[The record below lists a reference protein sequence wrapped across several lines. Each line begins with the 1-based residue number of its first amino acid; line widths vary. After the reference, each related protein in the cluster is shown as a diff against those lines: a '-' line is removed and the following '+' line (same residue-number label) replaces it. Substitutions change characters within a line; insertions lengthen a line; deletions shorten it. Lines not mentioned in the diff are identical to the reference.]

1 MRNSLAVGV
10 SVFAIVVG
18 GSTGCSG
25 TTPAPHADSSTAVA
39 PSHESTA
46 VASPEA
52 QGRSPASYF
61 KVGDCIRDPI
71 TGATSVTLVDCAKP
85 HAGEVYAIFM
95 LPEGPFPGNDSVAGY
110 KKQCGEVARTILSAE
125 EAANDPSLTTKVRS
139 PDEKSWAMGDR
150 SVTCIAATDQPRTG
164 SIRDKKN

>member
-1 MRNSLAVGV
+1 
-10 SVFAIVVG
+10 
-18 GSTGCSG
+18 
-25 TTPAPHADSSTAVA
+25 
-39 PSHESTA
+39 
-46 VASPEA
+46 
-52 QGRSPASYF
+52 
-61 KVGDCIRDPI
+61 
-71 TGATSVTLVDCAKP
+71 
-85 HAGEVYAIFM
+85 M